1 MRKVLSAVVSQFAA
15 KVRLQRSQIR
25 WDAVCGG
32 LLSFRSI
39 SACLAAVLM
48 AWLTTGGSAATQT
61 ARLSDSGD
69 KNEGSG
75 SSAVVRNNDGR
86 SQTTIAS
93 LTSTT
98 AKINV
103 FGYGFAAPSG
113 ELSFTDI
120 TDSNPVAP
128 PVTLNTA
135 TSTTTLLPQ
144 VATNTGANTL
154 PVWTELADL
163 NGDGILDLVTSLSAI
178 DSFSVRLGNGN
189 GTFRPATVFLITTG
203 FDPGEV
209 HAVSLRGNGTMD
221 LIVASSATNQIAVL
235 LGDGNGFFQPSTFY
249 TVGSPINIPSS
260 IASGDFNHDGNL
272 DIAVANSVD
281 NTVSIFLGNGS
292 GSLTQSGTPIN
303 VGHNPES
310 IRAGDFNSDGYSDLA
325 VANFKDGTVTTLLN
339 NQNGTFTAS
348 TISIGSGA
356 GSGPRAVATTGS
368 GSNLLLAVANF
379 LDNTVSVMQSEGNGS
394 FEAQTIVPVGRGPQ
408 DIRWTDINGD
418 GIPDLVVANFTDS
431 TLRLMIG
438 GTAGYAMLGPFSTGG
453 HPGSAAVG
461 DLDGDGT
468 PDIVV
473 SNNSKNETEVFLS
486 GAQISVSYTGLSLP
500 AGNTVN
506 ATYTPD
512 AASKYRSST
521 SPNKVAP

>member
-1 MRKVLSAVVSQFAA
+1 MRKVLWANGSLFAA

-25 WDAVCGG
+25 WDAIRGG
-32 LLSFRSI
+32 SLSIRSI
-39 SACLAAVLM
+39 SACLVLM
-48 AWLTTGGSAATQT
+48 VWLTTGGIAATHT
-61 ARLSDSGD
+61 ALSDGGD
-69 KNEGSG
+69 GNEGSG
-75 SSAVVRNNDGR
+75 SSAVLRNNVGR

-93 LTSTT
+93 LTSTA

-113 ELSFTDI
+113 ELSFTDV
-120 TDSNPVAP
+120 TAGNPVAA

-144 VATNTGANTL
+144 VATNTGANSL

-189 GTFRPATVFLITTG
+189 GTFRPATVFLITPG

-221 LIVASSATNQIAVL
+221 LVVASSSSNQIAVL

-249 TVGSPINIPSS
+249 TVGSAANIPSS
-260 IASGDFNHDGNL
+260 IASGDFNNDGNL

-281 NTVSIFLGNGS
+281 NTVSIFVGNGS
-292 GSLTQSGTPIN
+292 GSLTESGTPIN

-310 IRAGDFNSDGYSDLA
+310 IRAGDFNGDGYSDLA

-348 TISIGSGA
+348 TISVGSGA
-356 GSGPRAVATTGS
+356 GSGPRAVAITGS

-379 LDNTVSVMQSEGNGS
+379 LDNTVSVMQSEGNGT
-394 FEAQTIVPVGRGPQ
+394 FGAQTIVPVGRGPQ

-418 GIPDLVVANFTDS
+418 GLPDLVVANFTDS

-438 GTAGYAMLGPFSTGG
+438 GTGGYAMLGPFSTGG
-453 HPGSAAVG
+453 HPGSAAIG

-486 GAQISVSYTGLSLP
+486 GAQISVSYSGLSLP

-521 SPNKVAP
+521 SPSRVAP

>member
-1 MRKVLSAVVSQFAA
+1 
-15 KVRLQRSQIR
+15 
-25 WDAVCGG
+25 
-32 LLSFRSI
+32 
-39 SACLAAVLM
+39 
-48 AWLTTGGSAATQT
+48 
-61 ARLSDSGD
+61 
-69 KNEGSG
+69 
-75 SSAVVRNNDGR
+75 
-86 SQTTIAS
+86 
-93 LTSTT
+93 
-98 AKINV
+98 
-103 FGYGFAAPSG
+103 
-113 ELSFTDI
+113 
-120 TDSNPVAP
+120 
-128 PVTLNTA
+128 
-135 TSTTTLLPQ
+135 
-144 VATNTGANTL
+144 
-154 PVWTELADL
+154 L

-203 FDPGEV
+203 FVPGEA

-221 LIVASSATNQIAVL
+221 LVIASSTTNQIAVL
-235 LGDGNGFFQPSTFY
+235 LGDGNGIFQPPTFY
-249 TVGSPINIPSS
+249 TVGSPANIPSS

-281 NTVSIFLGNGS
+281 NTVSIFVGNGS

-303 VGHNPES
+303 VGQNPES
-310 IRAGDFNSDGYSDLA
+310 IRAGDFNGDGYSDLA

-339 NQNGTFTAS
+339 NENGTFTAS
-348 TISIGSGA
+348 TISVGSGA
-356 GSGPRAVATTGS
+356 GSGPRAVAMTGS
-368 GSNLLLAVANF
+368 GSDLLLAVANF
-379 LDNTVSVMQSEGNGS
+379 LDNTVSVMQSEGNGT
-394 FEAQTIVPVGRGPQ
+394 FGAQTIVPVGRGPE

-418 GIPDLVVANFTDS
+418 GIPDLVVANFTDN

-453 HPGSAAVG
+453 HPDSAAVG

-521 SPNKVAP
+521 SPSRVAP